1 MMYLKSAVLHQ
12 GIPTTEWLNKTDG
25 CNNRYKNKIF
35 SFFTKKKKI
44 YRKVKTAF
52 SVKRIAEHLST
63 IDYQIKVQ
71 IITEKDV

>member
-35 SFFTKKKKI
+35 SFLQKK
-44 YRKVKTAF
+44 
-52 SVKRIAEHLST
+52 EDL
-63 IDYQIKVQ
+63 
-71 IITEKDV
+71 

>member
-35 SFFTKKKKI
+35 SFLQKKRRFIGK
-44 YRKVKTAF
+44 
-52 SVKRIAEHLST
+52 
-63 IDYQIKVQ
+63 
-71 IITEKDV
+71 